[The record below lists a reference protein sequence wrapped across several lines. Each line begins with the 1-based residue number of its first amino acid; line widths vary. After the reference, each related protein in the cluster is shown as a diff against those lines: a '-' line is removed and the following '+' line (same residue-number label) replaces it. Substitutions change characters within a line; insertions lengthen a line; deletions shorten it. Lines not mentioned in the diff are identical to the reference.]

1 MKPLKL
7 LAAVVLLAMSSSFLT
22 SCSQKDIESLSE
34 EGALQKYDTY
44 LSLATGKIPEN
55 PTDEEWKIIDE
66 AFSRLDLERI
76 QMA

>member
-7 LAAVVLLAMSSSFLT
+7 LAAVVLLAMSTSFLT

-44 LSLATGKIPEN
+44 LSLATGVVG
-55 PTDEEWKIIDE
+55 
-66 AFSRLDLERI
+66 L
-76 QMA
+76 